1 MPTTATARAP
11 SRPPS
16 PPPTITM
23 TVIGET
29 GAQPLPP
36 PRRPRSLRSA
46 SRIHTARP
54 QSAYFMDP
62 AAGATSNGS
71 SASSA
76 TPTPAPT
83 TRAARLIPGEE
94 DDGLLPPLFRSH
106 STPSLRSMWTP
117 TSPPASPATSPRTR
131 PVPAPAPKGPAPTM
145 RRPRSFD
152 DGPASPTRG
161 GTTPRARAV
170 LDEIL
175 HASANFYEVLGV
187 SPTASHDEIRRAYL
201 QKSRD
206 CHPDKHHDHADVAT
220 AAFQTLTTAYSTLR
234 QPHSRA
240 LYDAS
245 LRHQRTSSSSSATP
259 EPPVSPTHLAE
270 LVADLWNEL
279 MRGNLDHLALLVHLA
294 RPHLGRDTLEQL
306 VTQVHDLLLAAHTGI
321 SAARPALDAIADV
334 QVRMAALGYLDV
346 PGRVRLTMLL
356 LRHVL
361 SIPTEVQAAMGV
373 ETLPPWS
380 VTLLKALVDVLD
392 KLDGGRG

>member
-1 MPTTATARAP
+1 MAATATARAP

-23 TVIGET
+23 TVADET
-29 GAQPLPP
+29 GTQPLPP
-36 PRRPRSLRSA
+36 PRRPRSLRSS

-62 AAGATSNGS
+62 ASTNGS
-71 SASSA
+71 SSSSA
-76 TPTPAPT
+76 TPTAPPT

-94 DDGLLPPLFRSH
+94 DDGLLPPLFRSN

-117 TSPPASPATSPRTR
+117 TSPSASPATSPRAR
-131 PVPAPAPKGPAPTM
+131 PAPAPALVSGPPPSM

-161 GTTPRARAV
+161 GTTPRARVV

-175 HASANFYEVLGV
+175 RTSANYYEVLGV

-245 LRHQRTSSSSSATP
+245 LRHRRTSP
-259 EPPVSPTHLAE
+259 EPPVSPTHLTE

-294 RPHLGRDTLEQL
+294 RPHFGRDTLEQL

-334 QVRMAALGYLDV
+334 QARMAALGYLDV
-346 PGRVRLTMLL
+346 SGRVRLTMLL

>member
-1 MPTTATARAP
+1 MATTATARAP

-16 PPPTITM
+16 PLPIMTIAD
-23 TVIGET
+23 ET
-29 GAQPLPP
+29 GTQPLPP

-46 SRIHTARP
+46 SRIHTPRP

-62 AAGATSNGS
+62 ASPNGS
-71 SASSA
+71 SPSSA
-76 TPTPAPT
+76 TPTAPPNART
-83 TRAARLIPGEE
+83 ARLIPGEE
-94 DDGLLPPLFRSH
+94 DDGLLPPLFRSN

-117 TSPPASPATSPRTR
+117 TSPPASPATSPAHGPHPRRHRRAAHRILRT
-131 PVPAPAPKGPAPTM
+131 
-145 RRPRSFD
+145 
-152 DGPASPTRG
+152 
-161 GTTPRARAV
+161 
-170 LDEIL
+170 
-175 HASANFYEVLGV
+175 SANYYDVLGV
-187 SPTASHDEIRRAYL
+187 SPTASHDEIPARLLAGA
-201 QKSRD
+201 RD

-220 AAFQTLTTAYSTLR
+220 AAFQALTTAYSTLR

-245 LRHQRTSSSSSATP
+245 LRHQRTSTTP

-294 RPHLGRDTLEQL
+294 RPHFGRDTLEQL

-334 QVRMAALGYLDV
+334 QARMAALGYLDV